1 MTSTLLV
8 DYGSGNLR
16 SAAKALERAGFEVNV
31 SSSPEDVETA
41 HSIVIPGQGHF
52 GQVMTEFKE
61 SGFEGPIREALQAGL
76 PILGICVGMQLL
88 FEGSEESPMA
98 GLGLLPGFLKK
109 FPKGHAVPQMQWN
122 TLQRVGDCPILE
134 GLGADAMAYFV
145 HSYYVPAESGVQS
158 GALTDYGLPFWS
170 VVSQGNLHG
179 TQFHPEKSQA
189 VGLHILKNF
198 RTLVE
203 AHAAVSAS

>member
-1 MTSTLLV
+1 MTSALLV

-16 SAAKALERAGFEVNV
+16 SAAKALERAGFEVKV
-31 SSSPEDVETA
+31 SSTPQDVETA
-41 HSIVIPGQGHF
+41 QSIVIPGQGHF
-52 GQVMTEFKE
+52 GQVMTEFKQ
-61 SGFEGPIREALQAGL
+61 SGFEGPIREALQEGL

-88 FEGSEESPMA
+88 FEGSEESSMP

-109 FPKGHAVPQMQWN
+109 FPKGYAVPQMQWN

-134 GLGADAMAYFV
+134 GLTPDAMAYFV
-145 HSYYVPAESGVQS
+145 HSYYVPEESGVQS
-158 GALTDYGLPFWS
+158 GALTDYGVPFWS

-189 VGLHILKNF
+189 VGLQILQNF
-198 RTLVE
+198 RALVE
-203 AHAAVSAS
+203 AQAPVSR

>member
-16 SAAKALERAGFEVNV
+16 SAAKALERAGFEVKV
-31 SSSPEDVETA
+31 SSTPQDVEEA
-41 HSIVIPGQGHF
+41 QSIVIPGQGHF
-52 GQVMTEFKE
+52 GQVMTEFKD

-88 FEGSEESPMA
+88 FEGSEESPEVQ
-98 GLGLLPGFLKK
+98 GLGLLPGQLKK
-109 FPKGHAVPQMQWN
+109 FPRGLAVPQMQWN
-122 TLQRVGDCPILE
+122 TLQKVGECPILN
-134 GLGADAMAYFV
+134 GLTAESMAYFV
-145 HSYYVPAESGVQS
+145 HSYYVPEDGGVQS
-158 GALTDYGLPFWS
+158 GALTDYGVPFWS

-198 RTLVE
+198 RQLVE
-203 AHAAVSAS
+203 SHL